1 MSSHQTIIIFFI
13 LDLNKNQSRYDIFA
27 LLLKSAASVMYKSGL
42 VV

>member
-13 LDLNKNQSRYDIFA
+13 LDLNKSQSRYDIFA
-27 LLLKSAASVMYKSGL
+27 LLLKSAALVMYKSGL